1 MLLIKK
7 LAYLCKVNKAQNKNK
22 TDMKTLK
29 DIQVKNT
36 VTVTTEMMEQLKNTQ
51 EWGKRYFNEQPF
63 SLLDM
68 QLSINKLQ
76 EKQEVLLITDGE
88 NILISVNARIWDGV
102 SILSN

>member
-1 MLLIKK
+1 
-7 LAYLCKVNKAQNKNK
+7 
-22 TDMKTLK
+22 MKTLK